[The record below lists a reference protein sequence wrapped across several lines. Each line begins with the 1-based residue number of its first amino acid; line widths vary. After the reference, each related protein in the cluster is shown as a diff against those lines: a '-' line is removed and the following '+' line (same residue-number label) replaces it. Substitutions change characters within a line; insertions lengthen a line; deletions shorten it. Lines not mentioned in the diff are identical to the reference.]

1 MSTKVNA
8 TARHTQGISD
18 MTARRLRRQPDCVDS
33 LIGFRR
39 TFTLATAVVDEATKE
54 TINMSDP
61 VSSVTQAQVAT
72 QATDVRAK
80 APAPRPQSVPSETV
94 QLSSAAQAALQ
105 EAVETQAQ
113 TAKEA
118 GNGDLQAKRLLAKET
133 AAKQEY
139 TSTTHV
145 VA

>member
-1 MSTKVNA
+1 M
-8 TARHTQGISD
+8 
-18 MTARRLRRQPDCVDS
+18 PD
-33 LIGFRR
+33 G
-39 TFTLATAVVDEATKE
+39 
-54 TINMSDP
+54 

-80 APAPRPQSVPSETV
+80 APDRRPQPVPSETV

-113 TAKEA
+113 TAREA
-118 GNGDLQAKRLLAKET
+118 GQGDLQAKILLAKEA
-133 AAKQEY
+133 AAKEQL
-139 TSTTHV
+139 TTTTHV